1 MTVDAWVAAAIAD
14 AERRG
19 LPELRP
25 LIEAL
30 AQATRALRA
39 ADLTRHELLPEPRG
53 ADLSGAPTDTR
64 RADLSGAPTD
74 TRRAGLSGP
83 PTDK

>member
-1 MTVDAWVAAAIAD
+1 MTTDTIDAWVAAATAD

-19 LPELRP
+19 LPEIRP

-39 ADLTRHELLPEPRG
+39 ADLSQQEPVPDGSRQ
-53 ADLSGAPTDTR
+53 
-64 RADLSGAPTD
+64 
-74 TRRAGLSGP
+74 
-83 PTDK
+83 K

>member
-1 MTVDAWVAAAIAD
+1 MTVEAWVTAAIAD

-25 LIEAL
+25 LIEAF

-39 ADLTRHELLPEPRG
+39 ADLTRQEPV
-53 ADLSGAPTDTR
+53 PTN
-64 RADLSGAPTD
+64 
-74 TRRAGLSGP
+74 
-83 PTDK
+83 K

>member
-1 MTVDAWVAAAIAD
+1 MTIETWVATAIAD

-39 ADLTRHELLPEPRG
+39 ADLPRHEP
-53 ADLSGAPTDTR
+53 
-64 RADLSGAPTD
+64 
-74 TRRAGLSGP
+74 GP
-83 PTDK
+83 DGK

>member
-1 MTVDAWVAAAIAD
+1 MTIEAWVTAAIAD

-39 ADLTRHELLPEPRG
+39 ADLARQEPLPNP
-53 ADLSGAPTDTR
+53 
-64 RADLSGAPTD
+64 
-74 TRRAGLSGP
+74 RRAGLSGT

>member
-1 MTVDAWVAAAIAD
+1 MTVEAWVAAAISD

-30 AQATRALRA
+30 AQATRALRS
-39 ADLTRHELLPEPRG
+39 ADLTRHEPVPDG
-53 ADLSGAPTDTR
+53 
-64 RADLSGAPTD
+64 
-74 TRRAGLSGP
+74 
-83 PTDK
+83 K

>member
-1 MTVDAWVAAAIAD
+1 MTIDTLDAWVAAATAD

-19 LPELRP
+19 LPEIRP

-39 ADLTRHELLPEPRG
+39 ADLPQQEPVPDGSRQ
-53 ADLSGAPTDTR
+53 
-64 RADLSGAPTD
+64 
-74 TRRAGLSGP
+74 
-83 PTDK
+83 K

>member
-1 MTVDAWVAAAIAD
+1 MTIEGWVAAAIAD

-39 ADLTRHELLPEPRG
+39 ADLTHREPLPNG
-53 ADLSGAPTDTR
+53 
-64 RADLSGAPTD
+64 
-74 TRRAGLSGP
+74 
-83 PTDK
+83 K

>member
-1 MTVDAWVAAAIAD
+1 MTIDAWVAAAIAD

-39 ADLTRHELLPEPRG
+39 ADVTRREPVP
-53 ADLSGAPTDTR
+53 DDTR
-64 RADLSGAPTD
+64 PQ
-74 TRRAGLSGP
+74 
-83 PTDK
+83 

>member
-1 MTVDAWVAAAIAD
+1 MTIDAWVAAAITD

-39 ADLTRHELLPEPRG
+39 ADLARHEP
-53 ADLSGAPTDTR
+53 APD
-64 RADLSGAPTD
+64 G
-74 TRRAGLSGP
+74 
-83 PTDK
+83 K

>member
-1 MTVDAWVAAAIAD
+1 MELDAWVAAAIAD

-39 ADLTRHELLPEPRG
+39 ADLPQHEPIPG
-53 ADLSGAPTDTR
+53 GSQP
-64 RADLSGAPTD
+64 
-74 TRRAGLSGP
+74 
-83 PTDK
+83 K

>member
-1 MTVDAWVAAAIAD
+1 MTVATWVASAIAD

-39 ADLTRHELLPEPRG
+39 ADLARQEPLPDP
-53 ADLSGAPTDTR
+53 
-64 RADLSGAPTD
+64 
-74 TRRAGLSGP
+74 RRAGLSGP

>member
-1 MTVDAWVAAAIAD
+1 VTIDAWVSAAIAD

-30 AQATRALRA
+30 AQATRALR
-39 ADLTRHELLPEPRG
+39 DTDVTRQEAVP
-53 ADLSGAPTDTR
+53 DDTR
-64 RADLSGAPTD
+64 PQ
-74 TRRAGLSGP
+74 
-83 PTDK
+83 

>member
-1 MTVDAWVAAAIAD
+1 MTVEAWVAAAIAD

-25 LIEAL
+25 LIEWL

-39 ADLTRHELLPEPRG
+39 ADLPRHEPVPGGSR
-53 ADLSGAPTDTR
+53 TT
-64 RADLSGAPTD
+64 
-74 TRRAGLSGP
+74 
-83 PTDK
+83 

>member
-1 MTVDAWVAAAIAD
+1 MEINAWVTAAIAD

-39 ADLTRHELLPEPRG
+39 ADIARQEPLP
-53 ADLSGAPTDTR
+53 DDTR
-64 RADLSGAPTD
+64 PQ
-74 TRRAGLSGP
+74 
-83 PTDK
+83 

>member
-1 MTVDAWVAAAIAD
+1 MTIDAWVAAAIAD

-30 AQATRALRA
+30 AQATRALRD
-39 ADLTRHELLPEPRG
+39 ADVPRQEPVPDDPR
-53 ADLSGAPTDTR
+53 PQ
-64 RADLSGAPTD
+64 
-74 TRRAGLSGP
+74 
-83 PTDK
+83 

>member
-30 AQATRALRA
+30 AQATRTLRA
-39 ADLTRHELLPEPRG
+39 ADLTRQEPVPNG
-53 ADLSGAPTDTR
+53 
-64 RADLSGAPTD
+64 
-74 TRRAGLSGP
+74 
-83 PTDK
+83 K

>member
-1 MTVDAWVAAAIAD
+1 MTVDTIDAWVAAATAD

-25 LIEAL
+25 LIEAF

-39 ADLTRHELLPEPRG
+39 ADLPQQEPVPDGSRQ
-53 ADLSGAPTDTR
+53 
-64 RADLSGAPTD
+64 
-74 TRRAGLSGP
+74 
-83 PTDK
+83 K